1 MIQSTLNDNN
11 GTAIRVD
18 NVTLLEVHDNTI
30 NNNQGVPIS
39 LSSSTISIDQVY
51 NNIASGNIYNKF
63 SIQSCTLI
71 GSTTF
76 HTDMPYQL
84 DGVTSIPAGGQL
96 TLQAGIVV
104 KFGGS
109 AQLALGGD
117 LISQGTAVNPVYFTS
132 YRDDS
137 VGGDTNGDGSAT
149 SPAPGN
155 WQYIK
160 LNNNVNATFDHTIIR
175 YAGSTGSTFDEGALL
190 APFNVTITLR
200 DSEISNSA
208 EGGIRTYLPSP
219 STLYTHT
226 LTIERSIISFNGVNN
241 NYSTI
246 AIGLGHGTNILSVI
260 DSEISNNG
268 GGTGT
273 DYGVYLSAS
282 NGGHNYLYIRNSSIL
297 GNHGYGIYNGTSADS
312 LNIDARYNYWGSDN
326 GPAPYGSGD
335 AINTYTQYDPVCKC
349 NITRPAVFFQPYL
362 DSSGNI
368 VGPPPAQ
375 TSGTPSSR
383 TTTTA
388 SDPVNVVFGNYTY
401 QYTDLA
407 FPTIGE
413 GFAFQRTY
421 NSAALEPS
429 TLGPGWTHSYHI
441 TATQTS
447 TNTVVIRREDG
458 RKDVYTDAGSGNYLS
473 PPGIHDTLLWV
484 TDHFELTRK
493 DQVVYT
499 FNPDGSLAS
508 LTDRNG
514 NVTSLTYSGG
524 LLTTLTEPTGRQVT
538 ISLFCY
544 LAFPDQRS
552 TRQDSQLRLHRRF
565 IDQRHRCQWTDY

>member
-1 MIQSTLNDNN
+1 MESPSIPAGGQLTLQAGIVVKFGGSARLVLGGDLISQGTAVNPVYFTSYRDDSVGGDTNGDGSATSPAPGNWQYIKLNNNVNATFDHTIIRYAGSTGSTFDEGALLAPFNVTITLRDSEISNSAEGGIRTYLPSPSTLYTHTLTIERSIISFNGVNNNYSTIAIGLGHGTNILSVINSEISNNGGGTGTDYGVYLSASNGGHNELSMIQSTLNDNN

-200 DSEISNSA
+200 ELL
-208 EGGIRTYLPSP
+208 RSP
-219 STLYTHT
+219 TL
-226 LTIERSIISFNGVNN
+226 
-241 NYSTI
+241 
-246 AIGLGHGTNILSVI
+246 
-260 DSEISNNG
+260 
-268 GGTGT
+268 
-273 DYGVYLSAS
+273 
-282 NGGHNYLYIRNSSIL
+282 
-297 GNHGYGIYNGTSADS
+297 
-312 LNIDARYNYWGSDN
+312 
-326 GPAPYGSGD
+326 
-335 AINTYTQYDPVCKC
+335 QK
-349 NITRPAVFFQPYL
+349 AV
-362 DSSGNI
+362 S
-368 VGPPPAQ
+368 
-375 TSGTPSSR
+375 
-383 TTTTA
+383 
-388 SDPVNVVFGNYTY
+388 
-401 QYTDLA
+401 
-407 FPTIGE
+407 
-413 GFAFQRTY
+413 
-421 NSAALEPS
+421 
-429 TLGPGWTHSYHI
+429 
-441 TATQTS
+441 
-447 TNTVVIRREDG
+447 
-458 RKDVYTDAGSGNYLS
+458 
-473 PPGIHDTLLWV
+473 
-484 TDHFELTRK
+484 
-493 DQVVYT
+493 
-499 FNPDGSLAS
+499 
-508 LTDRNG
+508 
-514 NVTSLTYSGG
+514 
-524 LLTTLTEPTGRQVT
+524 EPTFPARQHFT
-538 ISLFCY
+538 PI
-544 LAFPDQRS
+544 P
-552 TRQDSQLRLHRRF
+552 
-565 IDQRHRCQWTDY
+565 